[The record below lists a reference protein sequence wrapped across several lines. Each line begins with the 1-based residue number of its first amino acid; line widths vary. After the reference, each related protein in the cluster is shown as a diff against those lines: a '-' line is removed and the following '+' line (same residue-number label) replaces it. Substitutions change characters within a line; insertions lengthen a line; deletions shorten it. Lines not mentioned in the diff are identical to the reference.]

1 MINIKINT
9 PDGEVFNGKYNLAI
23 IRNQDGEFA
32 ILKDHIPIVSTVDFG
47 YLKFSNEEDSIY
59 ALVLG
64 GILEFSQN
72 QLRILAQEAEL
83 ADSKEKADKYYAEK
97 LEIRRE
103 ENRKR
108 KVDYTQAEIEL
119 KKGIK
124 AMGAGKI
131 K

>member
-1 MINIKINT
+1 MIKIKINT
-9 PDGEVFNGKYNLAI
+9 PDGEVFDGEYEYAV
-23 IRNQDGEFA
+23 IRNQEGEFA

-47 YLKFSNEEDSIY
+47 YLKFSKNTENYY

-64 GILEFSQN
+64 GIVEFSEN
-72 QLRILAQEAEL
+72 NLRVLAQEAEL
-83 ADSKEKADKYYAEK
+83 AESKEQADKYYEEK
-97 LEIRRE
+97 LEQRRE

-124 AMGAGKI
+124 AIGASKI